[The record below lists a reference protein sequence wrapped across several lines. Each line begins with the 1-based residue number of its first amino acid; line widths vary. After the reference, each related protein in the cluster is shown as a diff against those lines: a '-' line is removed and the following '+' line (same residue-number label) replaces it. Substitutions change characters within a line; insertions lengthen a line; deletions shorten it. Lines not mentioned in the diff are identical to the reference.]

1 MESPNF
7 IEKVSAFVVS
17 ILDAL
22 MLDALMLD
30 ALMIDTLILN
40 YGDFA
45 WCVSYVLCEFSV

>member
-22 MLDALMLD
+22 MLDTLMLD
-30 ALMIDTLILN
+30 ALILDTLN
-40 YGDFA
+40 YDDFA

>member
-22 MLDALMLD
+22 MLDTLILD
-30 ALMIDTLILN
+30 ALN

>member
-1 MESPNF
+1 MESQNF
-7 IEKVSAFVVS
+7 IEKVSEFVVS
-17 ILDAL
+17 I
-22 MLDALMLD
+22 LDALMLD